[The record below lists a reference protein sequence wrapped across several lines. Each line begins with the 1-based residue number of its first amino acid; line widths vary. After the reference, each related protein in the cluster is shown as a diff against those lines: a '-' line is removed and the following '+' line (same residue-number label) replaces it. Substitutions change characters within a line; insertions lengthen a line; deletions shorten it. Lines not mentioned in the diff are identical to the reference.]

1 MFKYRFFQ
9 VVMAFAVMGLIMSVA
24 VVLSFEALDI
34 SEKEYKN
41 KFLNEENISS
51 NDVDTDNT
59 YIEDTDGSNTS
70 YEHFEA
76 WLEYS
81 IIADGFD
88 IGNNDGFEE
97 GNVTLCDYNLSKLE
111 KIKASRDEARRMILL
126 SMLLLIVSFV
136 GVHKRRMYEGVLWG
150 GIAAC
155 VVSALCIGT
164 ILIHDAGALL
174 GVRDAIFKDDF
185 SLFFSGEDRLISL
198 IPDNMGMRMFAVY
211 VGTILAGL
219 VITIII
225 RLVSWRKTQPHN
237 Y

>member
-1 MFKYRFFQ
+1 
-9 VVMAFAVMGLIMSVA
+9 MAFAVMGLIMSVA

-41 KFLNEENISS
+41 KYLNEE
-51 NDVDTDNT
+51 
-59 YIEDTDGSNTS
+59 NTS

-198 IPDNMGMRMFAVY
+198 IPDGMGMRVFAVY

-219 VITIII
+219 VVTIIV
-225 RLVSWRKTQPHN
+225 RLVSWRKSQPHN